1 MAPMVQ
7 KTRANMF
14 SVIFLSYSNNQLMMT
29 HCSLNDKVPLDCMMY
44 YGLTIII
51 YLFFLLALCKHGK
64 TSIVSALSVR
74 FGVRSVCFSLKCSF
88 SLDCDIEIF
97 FL

>member
-1 MAPMVQ
+1 
-7 KTRANMF
+7 
-14 SVIFLSYSNNQLMMT
+14 MMT
-29 HCSLNDKVPLDCMMY
+29 QWSLNDKVPLDCVVY
-44 YGLTIII
+44 YRLTIIMN
-51 YLFFLLALCKHGK
+51 LFFFVALCKHGK

-97 FL
+97 FYEGPIHLLVKFSSLYICHTL